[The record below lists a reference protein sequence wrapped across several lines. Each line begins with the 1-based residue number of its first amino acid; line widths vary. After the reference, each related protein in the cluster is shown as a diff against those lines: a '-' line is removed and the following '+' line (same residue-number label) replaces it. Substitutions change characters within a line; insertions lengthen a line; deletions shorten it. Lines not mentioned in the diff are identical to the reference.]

1 MTSKATKEMTTCI
14 SKWGLKSGNSKSES
28 ELQVYK
34 KENAAL
40 KKSLEEII
48 KGKSKMTPEE
58 RKRLLEKILALQTE
72 TEKYKNILGERDH
85 EIQLLKDKLK
95 SGKQNSDTAS
105 LHSQLEEKSKE
116 MAKREQLLKSL
127 SEEVNRLNS
136 QLSAVT
142 ARYSDLENRA
152 GNVQQ
157 TLSTLFL
164 HVSFSNFIIL
174 FTPKALDKNQQ
185 WLLYDQQREVY
196 VQGLLARIFELE
208 QQAKEAKPEAHTA
221 PNSKKIMWD
230 FIQLYGRENKQRY
243 YEQLLATV
251 RNDLQ
256 AERRN
261 VSQLHSDLN
270 EVKRKYD
277 EAKQEVMNLNSLQK
291 QHKQFDV
298 KTLQDENHIKGQ
310 IIQRLTH
317 ENDAMQEKL
326 DEERKRTQ
334 TLSSQVEMLHR
345 SLIKQQEENTRMAT
359 LEQQIQ
365 ACTLDFENEKLDRHN
380 LQHQLNK
387 VLKELRKAREQIT
400 RLEPSLPE
408 HGECIEVIQNF
419 QTDFQ
424 DKLTLQDKC
433 SSPKRSN
440 LLDESFLEC
449 PKCKAQ
455 YPTSQH
461 RELLAHIDFCAD

>member
-1 MTSKATKEMTTCI
+1 MTSKATTEMTTCI
-14 SKWGLKSGNSKSES
+14 SKWGLKSGDSKSES
-28 ELQVYK
+28 ELQIYK

-40 KKSLEEII
+40 KKSLEDII

-85 EIQLLKDKLK
+85 EIQLLKDKLR
-95 SGKQNSDTAS
+95 SGNQNSDTAS

-142 ARYSDLENRA
+142 AKHSELENRA
-152 GNVQQ
+152 GNVQSSQ
-157 TLSTLFL
+157 EMVAGCSGTSGYVNGIEMQL
-164 HVSFSNFIIL
+164 
-174 FTPKALDKNQQ
+174 KDALVKNQQ
-185 WLLYDQQREVY
+185 WLLYDQQREAY

-208 QQAKEAKPEAHTA
+208 QQAKEAKPEE
-221 PNSKKIMWD
+221 D
-230 FIQLYGRENKQRY
+230 KQRY
-243 YEQLLATV
+243 YEQLLAAA

-270 EVKRKYD
+270 EFKRKYD
-277 EAKQEVMNLNSLQK
+277 EAKQEVINLNSLQK
-291 QHKQFDV
+291 QQKQFDV
-298 KTLQDENHIKGQ
+298 KTLQDENHLKGQ
-310 IIQRLTH
+310 IIQRLTR
-317 ENDAMQEKL
+317 ENDVMREKL

-334 TLSSQVEMLHR
+334 TLSSQVELLHR
-345 SLIKQQEENTRMAT
+345 SLVKQQEENTRMAT

-380 LQHQLNK
+380 LQHQLHK

-419 QTDFQ
+419 ETGFQ

-433 SSPKRSN
+433 SPPRRSN

>member
-152 GNVQQ
+152 GNVQASQ
-157 TLSTLFL
+157 VGFPHYL
-164 HVSFSNFIIL
+164 N
-174 FTPKALDKNQQ
+174 ALDKNQQ

-208 QQAKEAKPEAHTA
+208 QQAKEAKPEGSQKG
-221 PNSKKIMWD
+221 PYI
-230 FIQLYGRENKQRY
+230 ENKQRY

-400 RLEPSLPE
+400 RLEPSVS
-408 HGECIEVIQNF
+408 ISR
-419 QTDFQ
+419 
-424 DKLTLQDKC
+424 LTLQDKC

>member
-142 ARYSDLENRA
+142 ARYSDLENR
-152 GNVQQ
+152 Q

-400 RLEPSLPE
+400 RLEPSLVE
-408 HGECIEVIQNF
+408 F
-419 QTDFQ
+419 L
-424 DKLTLQDKC
+424 LTNKC

>member
-152 GNVQQ
+152 GNVQ
-157 TLSTLFL
+157 
-164 HVSFSNFIIL
+164 
-174 FTPKALDKNQQ
+174 A
-185 WLLYDQQREVY
+185 
-196 VQGLLARIFELE
+196 
-208 QQAKEAKPEAHTA
+208 
-221 PNSKKIMWD
+221 
-230 FIQLYGRENKQRY
+230 
-243 YEQLLATV
+243 
-251 RNDLQ
+251 
-256 AERRN
+256 
-261 VSQLHSDLN
+261 
-270 EVKRKYD
+270 
-277 EAKQEVMNLNSLQK
+277 
-291 QHKQFDV
+291 
-298 KTLQDENHIKGQ
+298 
-310 IIQRLTH
+310 
-317 ENDAMQEKL
+317 
-326 DEERKRTQ
+326 
-334 TLSSQVEMLHR
+334 SQVGFPHYLNVFTA
-345 SLIKQQEENTRMAT
+345 S
-359 LEQQIQ
+359 
-365 ACTLDFENEKLDRHN
+365 EKN
-380 LQHQLNK
+380 I
-387 VLKELRKAREQIT
+387 VGKELVVCFV
-400 RLEPSLPE
+400 PSA
-408 HGECIEVIQNF
+408 C
-419 QTDFQ
+419 
-424 DKLTLQDKC
+424 
-433 SSPKRSN
+433 
-440 LLDESFLEC
+440 
-449 PKCKAQ
+449 
-455 YPTSQH
+455 H
-461 RELLAHIDFCAD
+461 RM

>member
-1 MTSKATKEMTTCI
+1 LS
-14 SKWGLKSGNSKSES
+14 
-28 ELQVYK
+28 LQ
-34 KENAAL
+34 
-40 KKSLEEII
+40 
-48 KGKSKMTPEE
+48 
-58 RKRLLEKILALQTE
+58 
-72 TEKYKNILGERDH
+72 
-85 EIQLLKDKLK
+85 
-95 SGKQNSDTAS
+95 
-105 LHSQLEEKSKE
+105 
-116 MAKREQLLKSL
+116 
-127 SEEVNRLNS
+127 
-136 QLSAVT
+136 
-142 ARYSDLENRA
+142 
-152 GNVQQ
+152 
-157 TLSTLFL
+157 
-164 HVSFSNFIIL
+164 
-174 FTPKALDKNQQ
+174 ALDKNQQ

-359 LEQQIQ
+359 LEQQ
-365 ACTLDFENEKLDRHN
+365 K
-380 LQHQLNK
+380 
-387 VLKELRKAREQIT
+387 
-400 RLEPSLPE
+400 LPE

>member
-152 GNVQQ
+152 GNVQASQ
-157 TLSTLFL
+157 EMVASCSGTSGYVNDIGMQL
-164 HVSFSNFIIL
+164 
-174 FTPKALDKNQQ
+174 KDALDKNQQ

-208 QQAKEAKPEAHTA
+208 QQAKERRATKMI
-221 PNSKKIMWD
+221 KG
-230 FIQLYGRENKQRY
+230 LENKPYEERY

-400 RLEPSLPE
+400 RLEPS
-408 HGECIEVIQNF
+408 VN
-419 QTDFQ
+419 
-424 DKLTLQDKC
+424 KLTLQDKC

>member
-152 GNVQQ
+152 GNVQASQ
-157 TLSTLFL
+157 EMVASCSGTSGYVNDIGMQL
-164 HVSFSNFIIL
+164 
-174 FTPKALDKNQQ
+174 KDALDKNQQ

-208 QQAKEAKPEAHTA
+208 QQAKEAKPE
-221 PNSKKIMWD
+221 
-230 FIQLYGRENKQRY
+230 ENKQRY

-400 RLEPSLPE
+400 RLEPSKLPE